1 MGSDDDEG
9 RPFDGEVRNVR
20 GGVGTPG
27 RADRAVGDHGEEG
40 DGGTGSSRAA
50 ARTCREGGGQATP
63 RTTGVGD
70 GTLQS
75 WAKLQER
82 CSTGGGAKS

>member
-1 MGSDDDEG
+1 MQTELSVTMVKRAMEE
-9 RPFDGEVRNVR
+9 RVHLVQQLEQVEKEV
-20 GGVGTPG
+20 
-27 RADRAVGDHGEEG
+27 A
-40 DGGTGSSRAA
+40 
-50 ARTCREGGGQATP
+50 QATP